1 MSDVVDTRR
10 FGSELARHNGLKY
23 KDHSTSD
30 FLLTDAASKWVD
42 QVRRKPNHAAL
53 HRRTGCL
60 YLDAASVI

>member
-1 MSDVVDTRR
+1 
-10 FGSELARHNGLKY
+10 LKY